1 VQTPKRF
8 ASDQEAPHFRAATA
22 AAGPK
27 APACYCCAA
36 TPPLGSPGLVREELV
51 TKSDD
56 SEISEDRREALR
68 YALAIGSGAAL
79 ASAIAN
85 PASAQASSDN
95 TLDRIRANKVLRIAV
110 LPGELPYFNKDLA
123 TGTWSG
129 FAIEM
134 ANDIARILDVQLEY
148 TESTY
153 GNSILDLQ
161 SNKIDLGFALNPTPA
176 RALVVDFTGP
186 VFQHPF
192 GAMLK
197 NGLQAKTWADIN
209 KPDISIAVDVGSANE
224 TVARRFAPTATIKS
238 LKSRDEVMLEMSSGR
253 VDCVVNALVLGLT
266 AIAKNPNLGTY
277 KILQSPAVAIPSSMA
292 VRREPDKRWR
302 DFLSVW
308 VDYNRG
314 IGQMREWFL
323 KGLSLSGVK
332 PEDVPTE
339 LNI

>member
-1 VQTPKRF
+1 MTTSKDGKV
-8 ASDQEAPHFRAATA
+8 
-22 AAGPK
+22 
-27 APACYCCAA
+27 
-36 TPPLGSPGLVREELV
+36 
-51 TKSDD
+51 
-56 SEISEDRREALR
+56 SEDRREALR
-68 YALAIGSGAAL
+68 YALAAGTGAAL
-79 ASAIAN
+79 VSALMS
-85 PASAQASSDN
+85 PASAEGPADN
-95 TLDRIRANKVLRIAV
+95 TLDRIRSNKVMRIAV

-123 TGTWSG
+123 TGNWSG
-129 FAIEM
+129 MCIEM
-134 ANDIARILDVQLEY
+134 ANDITKLLDVKLEY

-161 SNKIDLGFALNPTPA
+161 SSKIDLGFALNPTPQ
-176 RALVVDFTGP
+176 RALVVDFCGA
-186 VFQHPF
+186 VFHHPF

-197 NGLQAKTWADIN
+197 KGLEAKTWADIN
-209 KPDISIAVDVGSANE
+209 KPDVKIAVDVGSANE
-224 TVARRFAPTATIKS
+224 TVARRFAPNATIKS
-238 LKSRDEVMLEMSSGR
+238 LRSRDEVMLEMSSGR

-277 KILQSPAVAIPSSMA
+277 KILQTPAVAIPSSMA

-314 IGQMREWFL
+314 IGQMREWFI

-332 PEDVPTE
+332 PEDVPVE

>member
-1 VQTPKRF
+1 VR
-8 ASDQEAPHFRAATA
+8 QE
-22 AAGPK
+22 
-27 APACYCCAA
+27 
-36 TPPLGSPGLVREELV
+36 GLV
-51 TKSDD
+51 TTSDD
-56 SEISEDRREALR
+56 SSISEDRREALR
-68 YALAIGSGAAL
+68 YALAIGGGAAL
-79 ASAIAN
+79 ASAIAS
-85 PASAQASSDN
+85 PASAQSTSDN

-129 FAIEM
+129 FSIEM
-134 ANDIARILDVQLEY
+134 ANDIAKILDVQLEF

-161 SNKIDLGFALNPTPA
+161 SNKIDLGFALNPTPQ

-197 NGLQAKTWADIN
+197 KGLEAKTWADIS
-209 KPDISIAVDVGSANE
+209 KPTVTIAVDVGSANE
-224 TVARRFAPTATIKS
+224 AVARRFAPNATIKS

-253 VDCVVNALVLGLT
+253 ADCVVNALVLGLT

-277 KILQSPAVAIPSSMA
+277 KILQSPSVAIPSSMA
-292 VRREPDKRWR
+292 VRREADKRFR

-323 KGLSLSGVK
+323 KGLSMSGVK
-332 PEDVPTE
+332 PEDVPVE

>member
-1 VQTPKRF
+1 MLL
-8 ASDQEAPHFRAATA
+8 
-22 AAGPK
+22 
-27 APACYCCAA
+27 
-36 TPPLGSPGLVREELV
+36 LGSNADARLSFELAQEDLV
-51 TKSDD
+51 TQSDD
-56 SEISEDRREALR
+56 SRISEDRREALR
-68 YALAIGSGAAL
+68 YALAIGGGAAL
-79 ASAIAN
+79 ASAIAS
-85 PASAQASSDN
+85 PASAQAAADN
-95 TLDRIRANKVLRIAV
+95 TLDRIRANKMLRIAV

-123 TGTWSG
+123 AGTWSG
-129 FAIEM
+129 FSIEM
-134 ANDIARILDVQLEY
+134 ANDIAKILDVQLEY

-161 SNKIDLGFALNPTPA
+161 SNKIDLGFALNPTPP

-186 VFQHPF
+186 VFHHPF

-197 NGLQAKTWADIN
+197 KGLQAKTWADIS
-209 KPDISIAVDVGSANE
+209 KPDINIAVDVGSANE
-224 TVARRFAPTATIKS
+224 TVARRFAPNATIKS

-277 KILQSPAVAIPSSMA
+277 KILQTPAVQIPSSMA
-292 VRREPDKRWR
+292 VRREPDKQWR

-314 IGQMREWFL
+314 IGQMREWFV
-323 KGLSLSGVK
+323 KGLSLANVK
-332 PEDVPTE
+332 PDDVPVE

>member
-1 VQTPKRF
+1 MT
-8 ASDQEAPHFRAATA
+8 T
-22 AAGPK
+22 
-27 APACYCCAA
+27 
-36 TPPLGSPGLVREELV
+36 
-51 TKSDD
+51 SDD
-56 SEISEDRREALR
+56 GRISEDRREALR

-79 ASAIAN
+79 ASAMAS
-85 PASAQASSDN
+85 PASAQVTSDN
-95 TLDRIRANKVLRIAV
+95 TLDRVRANKVLRIAV

-129 FAIEM
+129 FSIEM
-134 ANDIARILDVQLEY
+134 ANDIAKILDVQLEY
-148 TESTY
+148 VESTY

-161 SNKIDLGFALNPTPA
+161 SNKIDLGFALNPTPQ
-176 RALVVDFTGP
+176 RALVVDFTGA

-197 NGLQAKTWADIN
+197 KGLEAKTWADIS
-209 KPDISIAVDVGSANE
+209 KPAVTIAVDVGSANE
-224 TVARRFAPTATIKS
+224 AVARRFAPNATIKS

-253 VDCVVNALVLGLT
+253 ADCVVNALVLGLT

-277 KILQSPAVAIPSSMA
+277 KILQSPSVAIPSSMA
-292 VRREPDKRWR
+292 VRREPDKHFR

-323 KGLSLSGVK
+323 KGLSMSSVK
-332 PEDVPTE
+332 PEDVPVE

>member
-1 VQTPKRF
+1 M
-8 ASDQEAPHFRAATA
+8 
-22 AAGPK
+22 
-27 APACYCCAA
+27 PA
-36 TPPLGSPGLVREELV
+36 LGSAELTKEARV
-51 TKSDD
+51 TPSDD
-56 SEISEDRREALR
+56 SEVSEDRREALR
-68 YALAIGSGAAL
+68 YALAIGGGAAL
-79 ASAIAN
+79 ASALVS
-85 PASAQASSDN
+85 PASAQAADN
-95 TLDRIRANKVLRIAV
+95 TLDRVRANKVLRIAV

-134 ANDIARILDVQLEY
+134 ANDIAKLLDVKLEY

-161 SNKIDLGFALNPTPA
+161 SNKIDLGFALNPTPQ
-176 RALVVDFTGP
+176 RALVVDFTGS

-192 GAMLK
+192 GAILK
-197 NGLQAKTWADIN
+197 KGLEARTWADIN
-209 KPDISIAVDVGSANE
+209 KPEVNIAVDVGSANE
-224 TVARRFAPTATIKS
+224 AVARRFAPNATIKS

-253 VDCVVNALVLGLT
+253 VDCVVNALILGLT

-277 KILQSPAVAIPSSMA
+277 KILQTPSVAIPSSMA

-314 IGQMREWFL
+314 IGQMREWFI
-323 KGLSLSGVK
+323 KGLSLSGVR
-332 PEDVPTE
+332 PEDVPVE

>member
-1 VQTPKRF
+1 MTQ
-8 ASDQEAPHFRAATA
+8 
-22 AAGPK
+22 
-27 APACYCCAA
+27 
-36 TPPLGSPGLVREELV
+36 
-51 TKSDD
+51 SDD
-56 SEISEDRREALR
+56 NKISEDRRDALR
-68 YALAIGSGAAL
+68 YALGIGSGAAL
-79 ASAIAN
+79 VAAMAT
-85 PASAQASSDN
+85 PASAQAQAADN

-129 FAIEM
+129 FSIEM
-134 ANDIARILDVQLEY
+134 ANDLAKLLDVKLEY
-148 TESTY
+148 VESTY

-161 SNKIDLGFALNPTPA
+161 ANKIDLGFALNPTPQ
-176 RALVVDFTGP
+176 RALVVDFTNL
-186 VFQHPF
+186 VFPHPF

-197 NGLQAKTWADIN
+197 KGLEAKTWADIS
-209 KPDISIAVDVGSANE
+209 KPEVKIAVDVGSANE
-224 TVARRFAPTATIKS
+224 AVARRFAPNATIKS

-277 KILQSPAVAIPSSMA
+277 KILQSPSVTIASGMA

-314 IGQMREWFL
+314 IGQMREWFV
-323 KGLSLSGVK
+323 KGLGLAGVK
-332 PEDVPTE
+332 AEDVPVE